1 MDESSGKGRT
11 SKMPDDADDDVDDD
25 VDVDDVRGTLPPC
38 WELGRS
44 DSLRVT

>member
-11 SKMPDDADDDVDDD
+11 SKMTDDADD
-25 VDVDDVRGTLPPC
+25 DVDDVRGTLPPC
-38 WELGRS
+38 SELGRS